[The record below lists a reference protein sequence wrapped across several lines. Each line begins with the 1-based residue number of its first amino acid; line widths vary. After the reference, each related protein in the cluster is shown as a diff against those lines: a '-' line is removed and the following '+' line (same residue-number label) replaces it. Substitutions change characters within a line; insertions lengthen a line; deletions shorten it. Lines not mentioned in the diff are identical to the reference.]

1 MVRLHRRRR
10 LLLAA
15 LLGLVASVSFAS
27 AQTVVGWGAF
37 STPPNDLGPVIKIA
51 AGGSHYLALQ
61 SDGTVRAWGLAS
73 NCQIN
78 VPAGLTNVVA
88 IATGDYHSLA
98 LRADGT
104 VETWGCDTKWELGA
118 VPGEATNIVQI
129 AAGQRH
135 SLAVRAD
142 GTVVAWGVNDDG
154 QCDVPDDLHAVA
166 IAAGGAFSVAV
177 KANRTLTVWGN
188 NFFGQCQPPEG
199 LRELVAIA
207 AGSNHALA
215 LRTDGTVIAW
225 GDNSYGQCDLP
236 ADLTGVSAIS
246 AYANYSLALKADGTV
261 VSWGWGGAK
270 FPADL
275 TNVVGIAAD
284 SVRGLALVGA
294 ASPYLVR
301 GIADYDAVLG
311 STVTFAAAVRGAE
324 PLSFQWFKD
333 GQALADGDGL
343 AGTATPQLV
352 IEKARLEDSAEYWL
366 VASNASGTVTT
377 SPAQLDVF
385 AAPRIE
391 RQPEPADRSLGST
404 TTLSVTVSGVE
415 PMTYQWFRSGTPLAD
430 NDKVGGA
437 NQSSLEL
444 RGLEFSDSGA
454 YAAVISNAFGS
465 VTSHVAQVTVG
476 QIDGWG
482 ENWCGEL
489 DVPPGLDDVVMLA
502 AGDLHALA
510 LRSDGTVVAWGDN
523 LHGQCDVPEDL
534 HDAVAI
540 AAGGSHSLALRRNGT
555 VVTWGYDKRGL
566 LQVPSGLDQ
575 VTAIAAG
582 INHSLALRA
591 DGTVVCWG
599 FESPLNSEVASDLRE
614 VVAIAAGGRQSMALK
629 ANGTIFTWGGRDYGN
644 PPPGLRDVVGIA
656 AGAFHSLA
664 LKGDGTV
671 VGWGP
676 KFAPAALVPEGL
688 SNVVQIAAGAHFS
701 VALKRDGTVVAWG
714 RSNSGQSSPPAGLQ
728 GVVNI
733 AAGGAYTLVLK
744 GDGRPWLVNPPHS
757 RKVTLGRQVLL
768 SANISGTEPL
778 SYRWLKDGQ
787 PLDNVAGVTGT
798 DEPNLTILRA
808 TYDHE
813 GYYQLTVS
821 NALGAVTTEP
831 FWLSV
836 NQVVGWGDD
845 AFEQAD
851 VPAYTRDVVTLAAG
865 DSHTL
870 ALHSDGSLSAWGEGG
885 DDQTDVPEGQWVA
898 VAAGAF
904 HNVGLRPDGTV
915 AAWGRNRSGQC
926 DVPVGLSN
934 VVAIAAGGAHSLALR
949 ADGTVVAW
957 GKTLV
962 PPGLS
967 NIVAIAAGKFHSLA
981 LRANGEVV
989 AWGYNRVGQCV
1000 VSPGL
1005 SDVVRIAAGGYH
1017 SSALRRDGTV
1027 VAWGLNRS
1035 GQCDVPPDLSNV
1047 VAIAAGGHHSL
1058 ALRADGSVVAWGLNQ
1073 SGQCDPP
1080 TDYLRAKAIAAGRI
1094 HSLAVAAEGPPEF
1107 LRPIWVEAVASGG
1120 VRLQGFPL
1128 GDAPMTYQWFRGE
1141 QPLNNGGGVAGA
1153 DTSVLLL
1160 EAEAATPDSY
1170 SLRAVN
1176 ALGEARSVPTDLST
1190 ALGPRL
1196 RMLPSGR
1203 EVLQGSRV
1211 LLTADVD
1218 GALPMTFQWLW
1229 NGVPLVEGAGR
1240 SGTTSPVLEIEA
1252 VTPGDVGEY
1261 RLAATNADGSAV
1273 SAGQNLT
1280 VCSIRAWGDNRY
1292 GQSMLPYPLRGIK
1305 AISAL
1310 ADHALALREDGTA
1323 EAWGDNSYKE
1333 CDVPLGL
1340 TGVVQLAAGDTHSMA
1355 LTAGGTVVVWGGPTR
1370 GLQIQPPNVTNIM
1383 AIAASGG
1390 AGCFALRSDNQ
1401 ILSWAPWWRVD
1412 NPAPIP
1418 PAVEVV
1424 PDILSYGPFT
1434 GGTLRSLLTQQAR
1447 GNKVRSLG
1455 TMLDMAPGFTYHH
1468 AIISDRG
1475 VEVWRVRVSPII
1487 PAVLPLTD
1495 IVALAS
1501 GFGQPCLALSA
1512 NGTAI
1517 SWQAGQTERVSFTEF
1532 AADAV
1537 AVAVGRDFQLALT
1550 SRGDV
1555 VGSGTTVLPP
1565 PNLHYVSGLSA
1576 GGGHNLAV
1584 TRDGRVVAW
1593 GENTRGQCNIPADAS
1608 NVVSVAAGF
1617 DVPYGASHSL
1627 ALRNDGR
1634 VIAWGDNHTGQCDV
1648 PATLSNVLSVAAGA
1662 GHSLALLANG
1672 TITAWGDNTFGQCT
1686 VPADLSPVLAI
1697 AAGGSHNLALKT
1709 DSTVTCWGAN
1719 DSGQCD
1725 VPEGLSDVVAVAAG
1739 KYHSVALR
1747 HDGSVVTWGATGG
1760 GLADTVNWS
1769 NIVAIA
1775 AGGMNTVGLKGDGTV
1790 VVAGNDTYGQN
1801 DVPTDLRNVD
1811 QIAAGDGFV
1820 LAITGEGPLA
1830 RALGG
1835 AGFAWRTGGQQPW
1848 IAQMQV
1854 TRDGTLA
1861 AQSGAVQPGEES
1873 WLETTVRGPGVLRF
1887 WWRLAPAGTTASL
1900 ELFVNGGPV
1909 AALTQATDWE
1919 PKAVGVRP
1927 GLSTVRWRYTR
1938 ESGTPE
1944 PDSGAWLDAV
1954 EFSPVEPPT
1963 LAVLWVDA
1971 SQVEVRFDSVEGLA
1985 YVLQSAASLQGAA
1998 TEWTP
2003 VSTVVGTGQPAVV
2016 PVQIEDGATRFF
2028 RLVIE

>member
-1 MVRLHRRRR
+1 MVRLLRRRCI
-10 LLLAA
+10 LLAA
-15 LLGLVASVSFAS
+15 LLGLIAPMSFAS

-37 STPPNDLGPVIKIA
+37 ATPPADLGPVIQIA

-61 SDGTVRAWGLAS
+61 SDGTVRAWGFAA
-73 NCQIN
+73 NCQTN
-78 VPAGLTNVVA
+78 VPVGLSNVVA
-88 IATGDYHSLA
+88 IAAGDYHSLA
-98 LRADGT
+98 LRTDGRVT
-104 VETWGCDTKWELGA
+104 TWGCDTKWELGA
-118 VPGEATNIVQI
+118 VPGEATNVVQI
-129 AAGQRH
+129 SAGQRH

-177 KANRTLTVWGN
+177 KPNRTVVVWGN
-188 NFFGQCQPPEG
+188 NFFGQCRPPEG
-199 LRELVAIA
+199 LREVVAIA
-207 AGSNHALA
+207 EGSNHALA

-225 GDNSYGQCDLP
+225 GDNSNGQCDLP
-236 ADLTGVSAIS
+236 ADLTGVSAIG

-261 VSWGWGGAK
+261 VGWGVGSAS
-270 FPADL
+270 PLPPEL
-275 TNVVGIAAD
+275 TNVVAIAVGESGA
-284 SVRGLALVGA
+284 LALVGTE
-294 ASPYLVR
+294 SPYLVR
-301 GIADYDAVLG
+301 DIANYDAVLG
-311 STVTFAAAVRGAE
+311 TPVTFAAAVHGAE
-324 PLSFQWFKD
+324 PLGFQWFKD
-333 GQALADGDGL
+333 GQALADGEGL

-352 IEKARLEDSAEYWL
+352 IEKARLEDSARYWL

-377 SPAQLDVF
+377 SPARLGVF

-404 TTLSVTVSGVE
+404 ATLSVTVSGVE
-415 PMTYQWFRSGTPLAD
+415 PMTYQWFSNGTPLAD

-454 YAAVISNAFGS
+454 YALVVSNAFGS

-582 INHSLALRA
+582 MNHSLALRA

-614 VVAIAAGGRQSMALK
+614 VVAIAAGGKQSMALK
-629 ANGTIFTWGGRDYGN
+629 ANGTVITWGGKDYTD

-656 AGAFHSLA
+656 TGRFHSLA

-676 KFAPAALVPEGL
+676 KYAPGALVPEGL
-688 SNVVQIAAGAHFS
+688 SNVVQIAAGAQFS
-701 VALKRDGTVVAWG
+701 VALKSDGTVLAWG
-714 RSNSGQSSPPAGLQ
+714 RNNSGQSSPPADLQ

-757 RKVTLGRQVLL
+757 RKATLGQQVLL

-787 PLDNVAGVTGT
+787 PLDNGAGVTGT
-798 DEPNLTILRA
+798 GGPNLTILRA
-808 TYDHE
+808 TYDRE

-851 VPAYTRDVVTLAAG
+851 VPAHTRDVVALAAG

-870 ALHSDGSLSAWGEGG
+870 ALHSDGSLSAWGEGS
-885 DDQTDVPEGQWVA
+885 DEQTDVPEGQWMA

-915 AAWGRNRSGQC
+915 AAWGRDRSGQC
-926 DVPVGLSN
+926 DVPAGLSN

-949 ADGTVVAW
+949 ADGTLAAW

-967 NIVAIAAGKFHSLA
+967 NVVAIAAGNFHSLA

-989 AWGYNRVGQCV
+989 AWGFNRVGQCV
-1000 VSPGL
+1000 VPPGL
-1005 SDVVRIAAGGYH
+1005 SDVVRIAAGGFH
-1017 SSALRRDGTV
+1017 SLALRRDGTV

-1035 GQCDVPPDLSNV
+1035 GRCDVPPGLSNV
-1047 VAIAAGGHHSL
+1047 VAIAAGGYHSL
-1058 ALRADGSVVAWGLNQ
+1058 ALRADGTIVGWGLNRA
-1073 SGQCDPP
+1073 GQCDPP
-1080 TDYLRAKAIAAGRI
+1080 TGSLTARTLAAGRI
-1094 HSLAVAAEGPPEF
+1094 HSLAVAGEGQPEF
-1107 LRPIWVEAVASGG
+1107 LRPIGVEAVAGGG

-1153 DTSVLLL
+1153 DTPVLLL
-1160 EAEAATPDSY
+1160 EPEAATPGSY
-1170 SLRAVN
+1170 SLHVVN
-1176 ALGEARSVPTDLST
+1176 ALGEARSVPADLST

-1196 RMLPSGR
+1196 RLLPSGR

-1211 LLTADVD
+1211 LLTADVE

-1229 NGVPLVEGAGR
+1229 NGVPLSEGTGL

-1252 VTPGDVGEY
+1252 VTPGNAGEY
-1261 RLAATNADGSAV
+1261 RLAATNAYGSAV
-1273 SAGQNLT
+1273 SAALDLSVSN
-1280 VCSIRAWGDNRY
+1280 VRAWGNNRY
-1292 GQSMLPYPLRGIK
+1292 GQALLPYSLRGVKEVSTI
-1305 AISAL
+1305 
-1310 ADHALALREDGTA
+1310 ADHALALRGDGTIMA
-1323 EAWGDNSYKE
+1323 LGANEYNQ
-1333 CDVPLGL
+1333 CDIPVGL
-1340 TGVVQLAAGDTHSMA
+1340 TNVLSLAAGTMHSSA
-1355 LTAGGTVVVWGGPTR
+1355 LTGEGKVVTWGSHLPAPHP
-1370 GLQIQPPNVTNIM
+1370 IPAAVTNVM
-1383 AIAASGG
+1383 AIAAGYTCYAYRRDG
-1390 AGCFALRSDNQ
+1390 Q
-1401 ILSWAPWWRVD
+1401 VLSWVAGSTNLWPVTLTLGSLD
-1412 NPAPIP
+1412 PM
-1418 PAVEVV
+1418 
-1424 PDILSYGPFT
+1424 T
-1434 GGTLRSLLTQQAR
+1434 GGPCRSAITGQLAAR
-1447 GNKVRSLG
+1447 
-1455 TMLDMAPGFTYHH
+1455 
-1468 AIISDRG
+1468 
-1475 VEVWRVRVSPII
+1475 
-1487 PAVLPLTD
+1487 
-1495 IVALAS
+1495 S
-1501 GFGQPCLALSA
+1501 GFGGLNAAVVDIAPGTSFDYGLTSDGHILRWDSQPYFPKPTALLSEAVSSISAFGYLCSALTLDGRVLTASSAWTTDLAFTQSKDRVVAIATGNGFCLAL
-1512 NGTAI
+1512 
-1517 SWQAGQTERVSFTEF
+1517 TE
-1532 AADAV
+1532 
-1537 AVAVGRDFQLALT
+1537 
-1550 SRGDV
+1550 RGDV
-1555 VGSGTTVLPP
+1555 VSSGTIILPP
-1565 PNLHYVSGLSA
+1565 PNLNDAIALSA
-1576 GGGHNLAV
+1576 GGGHSLAV
-1584 TRDGRVVAW
+1584 RADGSVAAW
-1593 GENTRGQCNIPADAS
+1593 GDNRRGQCNVPPQAS
-1608 NVVSVAAGF
+1608 NVDAVAAGYA
-1617 DVPYGASHSL
+1617 VASAGSHSL
-1627 ALRNDGR
+1627 ALRSDGV
-1634 VIAWGDNHTGQCDV
+1634 VIAWGDNSRHQTNV
-1648 PATLSNVLSVAAGA
+1648 PPDLNGVVAIAAGA
-1662 GHSLALLANG
+1662 GHSLALKADG
-1672 TITAWGDNTFGQCT
+1672 RVTAWGTNDHGQCT
-1686 VPADLSPVLAI
+1686 VPADLPPVLAI
-1697 AAGGSHNLALKT
+1697 AAGAFHSMALKA
-1709 DSTVTCWGAN
+1709 DGTVTCWGAN
-1719 DSGQCD
+1719 SSGQCN
-1725 VPEGLSDVVAVAAG
+1725 VPEDLSDVIAVAAG

-1747 HDGSVVTWGATGG
+1747 RDGTAVAWGNATAGS
-1760 GLADTVNWS
+1760 AEVANWS

-1775 AGGMNTVGLKGDGTV
+1775 AGGMNTVGLRGDGTV
-1790 VVAGNDTYGQN
+1790 VVAGNNTYGQN

-1811 QIAAGDGFV
+1811 QIAAGDGYV
-1820 LAITGEGPLA
+1820 LATTGEGSLA
-1830 RALGG
+1830 HALGG
-1835 AGFAWRTGGQQPW
+1835 AGLAWQTGGQLPW
-1848 IAQMQV
+1848 LAQLQV
-1854 TRDGTLA
+1854 TRDGALA

-1873 WLETTVRGPGVLRF
+1873 WVETTVHGPGVLRF
-1887 WWRLAPAGTTASL
+1887 WWRLAPAETTASL
-1900 ELFVNGGPV
+1900 ELLVNGAPV

-1919 PKAVGVRP
+1919 AKSVGVRS
-1927 GLSTVRWRYTR
+1927 GLSTVRWRYAR

-1944 PDSGAWLDAV
+1944 AGSGAWLDAV
-1954 EFSPVEPPT
+1954 EFTPAEPPI

-1971 SQVEVRFDSVEGLA
+1971 SQVAVRFDSVQGLA
-1985 YVLQSAASLQGAA
+1985 YVLQSASTLQGAA
-1998 TEWTP
+1998 TEWNP